1 MYYGQH
7 GNNSL
12 GTMFLGYS
20 ENISMEEIYGVD
32 YNSSIYQFIIRTG
45 PGRANTTTTIEVTLE
60 YFKGLNGSYYDTRLF
75 GLSLLSASHELCA
88 TFFFLGEVGLKEYQ
102 LNLVWYAEPKSI
114 VYMKGYMSL
123 PNQARSFDRLQLFY
137 NYPIS
142 DSKLTTMEFSVTSLK
157 FLQKRNT
164 VAEPC
169 ANVDNYDKVR
179 TNLLV

>member
-32 YNSSIYQFIIRTG
+32 YNSSIYQFTIRTG
-45 PGRANTTTTIEVTLE
+45 AGWENSSTTIEVIPD
-60 YFKGLNGSYYDTRLF
+60 YFKGLNGSYFNKRLL
-75 GLSLLSASHELCA
+75 GLSMLSASHELCA
-88 TFFFLGEVGLKEYQ
+88 TFFFLRELGLKEY
-102 LNLVWYAEPKSI
+102 LLSLVWYAEPKSI

-123 PNQARSFDRLQLFY
+123 PNQARSFDRFQLIY

-142 DSKLTTMEFSVTSLK
+142 DSKLTTMDFSVTALK

-169 ANVDNYDKVR
+169 ANVDNYDKVC
-179 TNLLV
+179 TNLLE